1 MDLILPIIGQILDFI
16 LQYLYVSQCNFD
28 VFTFEG
34 ISICGKFEE
43 FIRFFT
49 KFFQFIFTCFTS
61 KFPKLQALELNT
73 IGFSISVWNQSFVDF
88 VSLQNAVFLE

>member
-49 KFFQFIFTCFTS
+49 KLFQFIFTVFIIVGIDEHRW
-61 KFPKLQALELNT
+61 KFKLETKGKRNEGL
-73 IGFSISVWNQSFVDF
+73 F
-88 VSLQNAVFLE
+88 